1 MMCTKFVLVA
11 ASIAKLANLV
21 DRKELA
27 DLGMPF
33 VASLEF
39 AIFSLTYFF
48 QMLLIASFAK
58 LAETKLKVF
67 AHLGITKDQSH
78 IREVIR
84 PLDKLDWFHFSL
96 YGFLLKYCNWSR
108 LLREMLPQTSLHIKQ
123 G

>member
-1 MMCTKFVLVA
+1 MLVA
-11 ASIAKLANLV
+11 ASVTELAHLV

-33 VASLEF
+33 VASLHI
-39 AIFSLTYFF
+39 AIFSLAYFF
-48 QMLLIASFAK
+48 QMVLIASFAK
-58 LAETKLKVF
+58 LAETKLKVC

-96 YGFLLKYCNWSR
+96 YGFLLKYCNWSK
-108 LLREMLPQTSLHIKQ
+108 LLREMLNVLAHQDSVPH
-123 G
+123 